1 MNGPTDVLEVGVIKE
16 LVGELLNP
24 LPDLV
29 HTDGPEQ
36 GHYLLRLC
44 LLLTHTEQTYS
55 ERGGKG
61 DMGGGKDWLLNK
73 TNLCIQPWWLGGRA
87 SA

>member
-16 LVGELLNP
+16 LVGELLHP

-36 GHYLLRLC
+36 GQYWVIV
-44 LLLTHTEQTYS
+44 TAVFATDTQ
-55 ERGGKG
+55 
-61 DMGGGKDWLLNK
+61 
-73 TNLCIQPWWLGGRA
+73 
-87 SA
+87 